1 MRFIDISTFTPNAQW
16 LDDAKTAT
24 NTARGKQEGKERADY
39 INGQSDLWTRLKP
52 KFEELSFRKC
62 WYCETRENRS
72 DRAVDHYRPKNKV
85 RDTKPLFRGYWWLAF
100 CHKNY
105 RLCCNWCNSR
115 RCDRATGVTGGKG
128 DYFLLMDEKKRVRIE
143 GASFKHEGPLFLD
156 PCKPQD
162 VALLWYADDG
172 RVIPKFDE
180 KQKPEAFKRADK
192 SIEYYNLNER
202 DIKEAR
208 QVLYHKIK
216 ELVEQGDYH
225 FEDSFNGVPDADH
238 SLGQVI
244 KSLGE
249 LIDKKAEYSAFA
261 KAVIEGFKK
270 ADRLWMDAIGMV

>member
-1 MRFIDISTFTPNAQW
+1 MRVINISKLVPDAQW
-16 LDDAKTAT
+16 LKDAERAT
-24 NTARGKQEGKERADY
+24 VTARSKKEGKERADY
-39 INGQSDLWTRLKP
+39 INSQSDLWTRLKP
-52 KFEELSFRKC
+52 RLEDLSERKC

-85 RDTKPLFRGYWWLAF
+85 RQAKPPFHGYWWLAF
-100 CHKNY
+100 DHGNY
-105 RLCCNWCNSR
+105 RLCCTWCNSR
-115 RCDRATGVTGGKG
+115 RCDRTTGISGGKG
-128 DYFLLMDEKKRVRIE
+128 DYFLLVNEKNRVRVE
-143 GASFKHEGPLFLD
+143 GASVKHEGPLFLD

-208 QVLYHKIK
+208 QMLYHKIK
-216 ELVEQGDYH
+216 DLVEQGDYH

-238 SLGQVI
+238 SLGQII

-261 KAVIEGFKK
+261 KAIIEGFKK
-270 ADRLWMDAIGMV
+270 ADRLWMDAVGMV